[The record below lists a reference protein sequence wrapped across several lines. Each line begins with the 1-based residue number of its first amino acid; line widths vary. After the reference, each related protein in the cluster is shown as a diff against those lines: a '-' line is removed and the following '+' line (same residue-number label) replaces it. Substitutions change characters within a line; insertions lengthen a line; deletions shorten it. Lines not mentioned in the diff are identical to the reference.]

1 MVNFVT
7 NSFKVIIASCG
18 NEGGDLSKRIEFFAL
33 LTWEWTRTWD
43 IPCPKFCLNE
53 YQTRA
58 CIKNILYCIA
68 FLDDGSGKVIF
79 GKGVLAYNVNE
90 GKWKANWRCSL
101 PSPTCHHTNSIAPLL
116 ECNGELYLF
125 LEHEYGQHVDHRI
138 EKLKRQFSSANM
150 VEKWKNVVK
159 ESKIG
164 GHTFWCILSLHVY
177 LMAIKKIAFSTP
189 LNIKEWWCLF
199 SGDFQ
204 MLFEIELPPSNSSWL
219 FPCSELWS
227 LVMYYKF
234 VISSSV
240 LDEETLHL
248 FLFLWRTEGY
258 MSLYSSKQRAYE
270 HKNSSLCINV
280 FFCRFVGFGS
290 NVRVLGLLRAFQ
302 QFNSLIL

>member
-7 NSFKVIIASCG
+7 NSFKVIIARSCG

-125 LEHEYGQHVDHRI
+125 LEHE
-138 EKLKRQFSSANM
+138 
-150 VEKWKNVVK
+150 
-159 ESKIG
+159 
-164 GHTFWCILSLHVY
+164 
-177 LMAIKKIAFSTP
+177 TP

-240 LDEETLHL
+240 LGEETLHL

-280 FFCRFVGFGS
+280 FFCMFVGFGS